1 MQLMKLV
8 VAVCYAFPDSVVQM
22 PAGWPNI
29 EQLLIRHSWDFTSA
43 IHPSVNK
50 AMSHLDLLQ
59 MALEDWYLA
68 EKEQAATEHL
78 MLPSSDC
85 GYSTNRLRM

>member
-1 MQLMKLV
+1 ML
-8 VAVCYAFPDSVVQM
+8 PDAVVQM
-22 PAGWPNI
+22 PEGWPNI

-59 MALEDWYLA
+59 MALEDWHLIQKQQSA
-68 EKEQAATEHL
+68 SEHR
-78 MLPSSDC
+78 MLPSSGS
-85 GYSTNRLRM
+85 GYSTNGLRM